1 MATPISSRQTN
12 RYLGNSE
19 PAQAEVHDLHGD
31 NSHCEIAQI
40 FNAGNAV
47 IFTPD
52 TLEQAY
58 AEGYLPCAWCIG
70 TVGSRGPEAPVL

>member
-1 MATPISSRQTN
+1 MATPISSRHTN

-19 PAQAEVHDLHGD
+19 PSRDEVHDLQGNTSQCGID
-31 NSHCEIAQI
+31 KII
-40 FNAGNAV
+40 DAGNAV

-70 TVGSRGPEAPVL
+70 AVGSEQETS